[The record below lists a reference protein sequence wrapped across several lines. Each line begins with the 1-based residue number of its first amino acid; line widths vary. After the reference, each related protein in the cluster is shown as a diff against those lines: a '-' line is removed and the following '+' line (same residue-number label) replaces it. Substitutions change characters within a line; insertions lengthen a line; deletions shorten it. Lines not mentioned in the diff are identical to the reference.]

1 MSTAPDT
8 SKSKADPKADAKAK
22 KAADAKPAKAAKA
35 AKPVAADAAESA
47 KPAAKKVTAKKP
59 AAKKVKAVNADGT
72 AKRSA
77 HVESR
82 LAQILIAPIVS
93 EKATMAAEKHNQVL
107 FKVMR
112 DATKPEIKAAVELM
126 FKVTVDSVQT
136 VQHKGK
142 TKRFGK
148 GTGRRDHVKKAY
160 VCLAAGQELNFSGEG
175 A

>member
-8 SKSKADPKADAKAK
+8 SKAKADPKVDAKAK
-22 KAADAKPAKAAKA
+22 KSADAKPAKDAK
-35 AKPVAADAAESA
+35 A
-47 KPAAKKVTAKKP
+47 KPAAAAVAEAAPKAAVAKKAAAKRP
-59 AAKKVKAVNADGT
+59 AARKAKPSADAVK
-72 AKRSA
+72 RPA
-77 HVESR
+77 HSEGR
-82 LAQILIAPIVS
+82 LAQVLIAPIVS

-107 FKVMR
+107 FKVLR

-142 TKRFGK
+142 TKRFAK
-148 GTGRRDHVKKAY
+148 GVGRRDHVKKAY

>member
-1 MSTAPDT
+1 MSTAPE
-8 SKSKADPKADAKAK
+8 AQ
-22 KAADAKPAKAAKA
+22 KPAKAAKA
-35 AKPVAADAAESA
+35 DVKAE
-47 KPAAKKVTAKKP
+47 PKVTAKSKAKAEAAAAEKAAAAAKPVKAPKAAVAKKP
-59 AAKKVKAVNADGT
+59 AVKKADAV
-72 AKRSA
+72 KRSA
-77 HVESR
+77 HSEGR
-82 LAQILIAPIVS
+82 LAQILIAPIIS

-160 VCLAAGQELNFSGEG
+160 VCLAQGQELNFSGEG